1 MKPLFIEITEDGK
14 VQGIED
20 NPNQRERTEL
30 ILVPVGLRQ
39 VAIMHEKTKRYI
51 AMDSDGNIYSTVRL
65 LYQLIDYMLST
76 IIV

>member
-14 VQGIED
+14 VQAIQD
-20 NPNQRERTEL
+20 NQSDKTEL

-51 AMDSDGNIYSTVRL
+51 AMDSDGNIYSTVSITVCRYMPDRL
-65 LYQLIDYMLST
+65 N
-76 IIV
+76 

>member
-14 VQGIED
+14 VQAIQD
-20 NPNQRERTEL
+20 NQSDKTEL

-51 AMDSDGNIYSTVRL
+51 AMDSDGNIYSTVSITLCRYMPDRL
-65 LYQLIDYMLST
+65 N
-76 IIV
+76 